1 MAILIWWGYAAFTDY
16 ATIQWITAILV
27 ILFTVL
33 GIWSASV
40 SEKYWGEDPSRV
52 VIDEM
57 VGTWIA
63 LLAVP
68 ENGHWGYM
76 LAAFLL
82 FRLFDIWKPLGIRKM
97 EKLPKGDG
105 IMSDD
110 ILSGIYGYIVIYL
123 YRMEFT

>member
-1 MAILIWWGYAAFTDY
+1 MLIWWGYAAFADY

-97 EKLPKGDG
+97 EKLPKGYG
-105 IMSDD
+105 IMADD

-123 YRMEFT
+123 YRLTFT

>member
-1 MAILIWWGYAAFTDY
+1 MLIWWGYAAFADY

-97 EKLPKGDG
+97 EKLPKGYG
-105 IMSDD
+105 IMADD

-123 YRMEFT
+123 YRLAFT

>member
-1 MAILIWWGYAAFTDY
+1 MLIWWGYAAFTDY

-33 GIWSASV
+33 GILSASV

-57 VGTWIA
+57 VGSWIA

-97 EKLPKGDG
+97 EKLPKGYG
-105 IMSDD
+105 IMADD

-123 YRMEFT
+123 YRLAFT

>member
-1 MAILIWWGYAAFTDY
+1 MLIWWGYAAFTDY

-97 EKLPKGDG
+97 EKLPKGYG
-105 IMSDD
+105 IMADD

-123 YRMEFT
+123 YRLAFT